1 MAVAL
6 QVVGPVELEEDPVH
20 IVTLDAVFFYVVALE
35 VPVMEIRDLVV
46 DTDNRG
52 RGVGRA
58 LLEHAFAWGIKRRM
72 RGATLEVA
80 EANTPALRLY
90 KAHGMYPTG
99 RTLVRDLV
107 ERDNPRSA

>member
-1 MAVAL
+1 
-6 QVVGPVELEEDPVH
+6 
-20 IVTLDAVFFYVVALE
+20 
-35 VPVMEIRDLVV
+35 MEIRDLVV

-80 EANTPALRLY
+80 EATRQ
-90 KAHGMYPTG
+90 
-99 RTLVRDLV
+99 R
-107 ERDNPRSA
+107 